1 MDDSFA
7 SRRKL
12 LTNVGA
18 GGASLLGAGLLL
30 SAGNAAASSGAT
42 VLRPGA
48 KPLPPGVKS
57 VQGSWFGTLVLPGP
71 VFRYGMA
78 TFTPNGGMT
87 TTGQSDILN
96 ASPQGSGH
104 GAWVQDGL
112 RVDHHIFKFVG
123 DATGQLVG
131 IYEELATSTLDES
144 GDGMVTN
151 ALFKIKA
158 LDGQTILRE
167 GQLTI
172 HARRITMASPFPFVP

>member
-1 MDDSFA
+1 MSEHLP
-7 SRRKL
+7 SRRRIL
-12 LTNVGA
+12 A
-18 GGASLLGAGLLL
+18 GLGTAGASLLGAGLLAN
-30 SAGNAAASSGAT
+30 AGDAVAANGAT

-57 VQGSWFGTLVLPGP
+57 VQGSWVGTLELPDGTKR
-71 VFRYGMA
+71 FGMA

-123 DATGQLVG
+123 DSSGALVG
-131 IYEELATSTLDES
+131 IYEEVASSQLDES
-144 GDGMVTN
+144 GDAMVTDASFN
-151 ALFKIKA
+151 VRA
-158 LDGQTILRE
+158 LDGTIVRAGTLMIRA
-167 GQLTI
+167 T
-172 HARRITMASPFPFVP
+172 RVTMNSPSPLES